1 MDYISQIDSY
11 SETITSVNRHRLP
24 KGVGPIL
31 ELPSARR
38 GATMRSHW
46 ITAALLTSVIAAGC
60 NGRNNENAQNAGQT
74 DAAAPVGT
82 DQTVAPV
89 APPPAQQPSTFT
101 DNSARPAAA
110 ARPTTGRREPAVTPT
125 RRTESAPRATANYNE
140 PNVSL
145 PARDN
150 TRVAENPAPRV
161 PEYREVTI
169 AAGTALP
176 LEMTSTISSASA
188 EVEAPVSAKL
198 RNAITVDGET
208 AIPAGTVL
216 RGNVTDVERSGRVSG
231 RAHLSFAFNEANI
244 RGDREDLKTNPLT
257 FEAEATKGEDATKVG
272 AGAVGGAILG
282 GILGG
287 KKGAAKGAIAGGAAG
302 TGVVLATKGKE
313 VSVNEGTDV
322 TATLAQPMTLR
333 VRVR

>member
-1 MDYISQIDSY
+1 
-11 SETITSVNRHRLP
+11 
-24 KGVGPIL
+24 
-31 ELPSARR
+31 
-38 GATMRSHW
+38 MRSHW

-60 NGRNNENAQNAGQT
+60 NGRNDENAQNTGQNEAT
-74 DAAAPVGT
+74 APAAAPAGT

-110 ARPTTGRREPAVTPT
+110 ARPTTGRRETAPTAT
-125 RRTESAPRATANYNE
+125 RRSESAPQANTNYN
-140 PNVSL
+140 SS
-145 PARDN
+145 PAPTRDSN
-150 TRVAENPAPRV
+150 RVAEAPAPRA

-176 LEMTSTISSASA
+176 LEMTSTLSSASA

-313 VSVNEGTDV
+313 VTVNEGTDV

>member
-1 MDYISQIDSY
+1 
-11 SETITSVNRHRLP
+11 
-24 KGVGPIL
+24 
-31 ELPSARR
+31 
-38 GATMRSHW
+38 MRSHW
-46 ITAALLTSVIAAGC
+46 IIAGLLTTVLAAGC
-60 NGRNNENAQNAGQT
+60 NGRNENAENTGQNEAVAPAG
-74 DAAAPVGT
+74 APAGT

-101 DNSARPAAA
+101 DNSRPAAA
-110 ARPTTGRREPAVTPT
+110 ARPTTGRRETAATST
-125 RRTESAPRATANYNE
+125 RRTESAPQASTSYSNSAAPTASVPSRE
-140 PNVSL
+140 S
-145 PARDN
+145 A
-150 TRVAENPAPRV
+150 PAPRA

-169 AAGTALP
+169 PAGTALP

-198 RNAITVDGET
+198 RNAITIDGEN
-208 AIPAGTVL
+208 AIPAGTIL

-231 RAHLSFAFNEANI
+231 RAHLSFAFNEANV

-313 VSVNEGTDV
+313 VTVNEGTDV

>member
-1 MDYISQIDSY
+1 
-11 SETITSVNRHRLP
+11 
-24 KGVGPIL
+24 
-31 ELPSARR
+31 
-38 GATMRSHW
+38 MRSHW
-46 ITAALLTSVIAAGC
+46 IIAGLLTTALAAGC
-60 NGRNNENAQNAGQT
+60 NGRNTENAQNTGQSEAT
-74 DAAAPVGT
+74 VPTGAPPAT

-89 APPPAQQPSTFT
+89 APPPAQQPSTFA

-110 ARPTTGRREPAVTPT
+110 ARPTTGRRETAATST
-125 RRTESAPRATANYNE
+125 RRTEQAPQASTSYSNSAAPTVSVPSRESAPAPRA
-140 PNVSL
+140 
-145 PARDN
+145 
-150 TRVAENPAPRV
+150 

-169 AAGTALP
+169 PAGTALP
-176 LEMTSTISSASA
+176 LEMTSTISSGSA

-198 RNAITVDGET
+198 RNAITIDGEN
-208 AIPAGTVL
+208 AIPAGTIL

-231 RAHLSFAFNEANI
+231 RAHLTFAFNEANI
-244 RGDREDLKTNPLT
+244 RGDRENLKTNPLT

-313 VSVNEGTDV
+313 VTVNEGTDV
-322 TATLAQPMTLR
+322 TATLAQPLTLQ

>member
-1 MDYISQIDSY
+1 
-11 SETITSVNRHRLP
+11 
-24 KGVGPIL
+24 
-31 ELPSARR
+31 
-38 GATMRSHW
+38 MRSHW
-46 ITAALLTSVIAAGC
+46 IIAGLLTTVIAAGC
-60 NGRNNENAQNAGQT
+60 NGRNNENAQNTGQNE
-74 DAAAPVGT
+74 AAAPAGAPAGT

-89 APPPAQQPSTFT
+89 APPPAQQPSTFA

-110 ARPTTGRREPAVTPT
+110 ARPTTGRRETAATST
-125 RRTESAPRATANYNE
+125 RTEPAQQTSYNNSAA
-140 PNVSL
+140 PNVTRESS
-145 PARDN
+145 
-150 TRVAENPAPRV
+150 RVAESSPAPRV

-169 AAGTALP
+169 PAGTALP

-198 RNAITVDGET
+198 RNAITIDGEN
-208 AIPAGTVL
+208 AIPAGTIL

-231 RAHLSFAFNEANI
+231 RAHVSFAFNEANI

-322 TATLAQPMTLR
+322 TATLAQPLTLR
-333 VRVR
+333 MRVR

>member
-1 MDYISQIDSY
+1 
-11 SETITSVNRHRLP
+11 
-24 KGVGPIL
+24 
-31 ELPSARR
+31 
-38 GATMRSHW
+38 MRSHW

-60 NGRNNENAQNAGQT
+60 NGRNDENAQNAGPNEAT
-74 DAAAPVGT
+74 APATAPAGT

-89 APPPAQQPSTFT
+89 APPQARQPSTFT

-110 ARPTTGRREPAVTPT
+110 ARPTTGRRETAPTAT
-125 RRTESAPRATANYNE
+125 RRSESAPQANTNYNSGPA
-140 PNVSL
+140 PNVGLS
-145 PARDN
+145 PRDSN
-150 TRVAENPAPRV
+150 RVAEAPAPRA

-176 LEMTSTISSASA
+176 LEMTSTLSSASA

-313 VSVNEGTDV
+313 VTVNEGTDV

-333 VRVR
+333 VRIR

>member
-1 MDYISQIDSY
+1 
-11 SETITSVNRHRLP
+11 
-24 KGVGPIL
+24 
-31 ELPSARR
+31 
-38 GATMRSHW
+38 MRSHW
-46 ITAALLTSVIAAGC
+46 ITAALLTTVIAAGC
-60 NGRNNENAQNAGQT
+60 NGRNNDNAQNTGQN
-74 DAAAPVGT
+74 DAAALAGAPVGT

-110 ARPTTGRREPAVTPT
+110 ARPTTGRREPAVTQT
-125 RRTESAPRATANYNE
+125 RRTESAPQANANYSNSSA

-150 TRVAENPAPRV
+150 NRVAENPAPRV

-231 RAHLSFAFNEANI
+231 RAHLSFAFNEASI

-322 TATLAQPMTLR
+322 TATLAQPLTLRLR
-333 VRVR
+333 VR

>member
-1 MDYISQIDSY
+1 
-11 SETITSVNRHRLP
+11 
-24 KGVGPIL
+24 
-31 ELPSARR
+31 
-38 GATMRSHW
+38 MRSHW
-46 ITAALLTSVIAAGC
+46 ITAALLTTVITAGC
-60 NGRNNENAQNAGQT
+60 NGRNDQNAQNAGQNQ
-74 DAAAPVGT
+74 AAAPPSVPAGT
-82 DQTVAPV
+82 DQNVAP
-89 APPPAQQPSTFT
+89 ATPPPAEQLSPAA
-101 DNSARPAAA
+101 DNSAVRVNRQTPA
-110 ARPTTGRREPAVTPT
+110 ARPTTGRRETTTPT
-125 RRTESAPRATANYNE
+125 RRAEQATSSYSSAAA

-145 PARDN
+145 PAHESN
-150 TRVAENPAPRV
+150 HVAEAAAPRA

-169 AAGTALP
+169 PSGTALP

-198 RNAITVDGET
+198 RNAITIDGET
-208 AIPAGTVL
+208 AIPAGAVL

-231 RAHLSFAFNEANI
+231 RAHLSFAFSEANI
-244 RGDREDLKTNPLT
+244 RGEREDLKTNPLT

-313 VSVNEGTDV
+313 VTVNEGTDV
-322 TATLAQPMTLR
+322 TATLAQPLTLR
-333 VRVR
+333 MRVR

>member
-1 MDYISQIDSY
+1 
-11 SETITSVNRHRLP
+11 
-24 KGVGPIL
+24 
-31 ELPSARR
+31 
-38 GATMRSHW
+38 MRSHW

-60 NGRNNENAQNAGQT
+60 NGRNDENAQNTGQNEAT
-74 DAAAPVGT
+74 APAAAPVGT

-101 DNSARPAAA
+101 DNSPRPAAA
-110 ARPTTGRREPAVTPT
+110 ARPTTGRRETAPTAT
-125 RRTESAPRATANYNE
+125 RRTESVPQANTNYNSSPAPTRDSNRVAEAPAPRA
-140 PNVSL
+140 
-145 PARDN
+145 
-150 TRVAENPAPRV
+150 

-169 AAGTALP
+169 AAGTTLP

-198 RNAITVDGET
+198 RNAITIDGET
-208 AIPAGTVL
+208 AIPAGTIL

-231 RAHLSFAFNEANI
+231 RAHLSFAFSEANI

-322 TATLAQPMTLR
+322 TATLAQPLTLRLR
-333 VRVR
+333 VR

>member
-1 MDYISQIDSY
+1 
-11 SETITSVNRHRLP
+11 
-24 KGVGPIL
+24 
-31 ELPSARR
+31 
-38 GATMRSHW
+38 MRSHW
-46 ITAALLTSVIAAGC
+46 IIAGLLTTVMAAGC
-60 NGRNNENAQNAGQT
+60 NGRNNENAQNTGQNEAAAPAG
-74 DAAAPVGT
+74 APVGT

-89 APPPAQQPSTFT
+89 APPQAQQPSTFT
-101 DNSARPAAA
+101 DNSAPRPAAA
-110 ARPTTGRREPAVTPT
+110 PRPTTGRRETASAST
-125 RRTESAPRATANYNE
+125 RRTEPAPQASTSYNNNSAPNVGLPRESNRA
-140 PNVSL
+140 
-145 PARDN
+145 
-150 TRVAENPAPRV
+150 AESPSAPAPRV

-169 AAGTALP
+169 PAGTALP

-198 RNAITVDGET
+198 RNAITIDGEN
-208 AIPAGTVL
+208 AIPAGTIV

-244 RGDREDLKTNPLT
+244 RGDRENLKTNPLT

-313 VSVNEGTDV
+313 VTVNEGTDV
-322 TATLAQPMTLR
+322 TATLTQPLTLR

>member
-1 MDYISQIDSY
+1 
-11 SETITSVNRHRLP
+11 
-24 KGVGPIL
+24 
-31 ELPSARR
+31 
-38 GATMRSHW
+38 MRSHW
-46 ITAALLTSVIAAGC
+46 IIAGLLTTVIAAGC
-60 NGRNNENAQNAGQT
+60 NGRNNENAQNTGQNE
-74 DAAAPVGT
+74 AAAPAGAPAGT

-89 APPPAQQPSTFT
+89 APPQAQQPSTFT
-101 DNSARPAAA
+101 DNSAPRPAAA
-110 ARPTTGRREPAVTPT
+110 ARPTTGRRETAATST
-125 RRTESAPRATANYNE
+125 RRTEPAPQASTTYNNSAA
-140 PNVSL
+140 PNVGL
-145 PARDN
+145 PPRESN
-150 TRVAENPAPRV
+150 RVAESPSSPAPRV

-198 RNAITVDGET
+198 RNAITIDGENV
-208 AIPAGTVL
+208 IPAGTIL

-244 RGDREDLKTNPLT
+244 RGDRENLKTNPLT

-313 VSVNEGTDV
+313 VTVNEGTDV
-322 TATLAQPMTLR
+322 TATLAQPLTLR

>member
-1 MDYISQIDSY
+1 
-11 SETITSVNRHRLP
+11 
-24 KGVGPIL
+24 
-31 ELPSARR
+31 
-38 GATMRSHW
+38 MRSHW
-46 ITAALLTSVIAAGC
+46 IIAGLLTTVIAAGC
-60 NGRNNENAQNAGQT
+60 NGRNNENAQNTGQNE
-74 DAAAPVGT
+74 AAAPAGAPAGT

-89 APPPAQQPSTFT
+89 APPPAQPSTFT
-101 DNSARPAAA
+101 DNSRPAAA
-110 ARPTTGRREPAVTPT
+110 ARPTTARRETAATST
-125 RRTESAPRATANYNE
+125 RRTESAPQASTSYSNSAASSAPRESA
-140 PNVSL
+140 
-145 PARDN
+145 
-150 TRVAENPAPRV
+150 PAPRV
-161 PEYREVTI
+161 PEYREITI
-169 AAGTALP
+169 PAGTALP

-198 RNAITVDGET
+198 RNAITIDGEN
-208 AIPAGTVL
+208 AIPAGTIL

-231 RAHLSFAFNEANI
+231 RAHLSFAFNEANV

-313 VSVNEGTDV
+313 VTVNEGTDV

>member
-1 MDYISQIDSY
+1 
-11 SETITSVNRHRLP
+11 
-24 KGVGPIL
+24 
-31 ELPSARR
+31 
-38 GATMRSHW
+38 MRSHW
-46 ITAALLTSVIAAGC
+46 ITAAVLTSVIAAGC
-60 NGRNNENAQNAGQT
+60 NGRNENAQNTGQNESAAP
-74 DAAAPVGT
+74 AAAPAGT

-101 DNSARPAAA
+101 DNSGRPAAA
-110 ARPTTGRREPAVTPT
+110 ARPTTGRRETAPTST
-125 RRTESAPRATANYNE
+125 RRTESASTNYNNSPE
-140 PNVSL
+140 PNVGL
-145 PARDN
+145 PRDTN
-150 TRVAENPAPRV
+150 RVAASPAPRT

-176 LEMTSTISSASA
+176 LEMTSTISSGSA

-313 VSVNEGTDV
+313 VTVNEGTDV

>member
-1 MDYISQIDSY
+1 
-11 SETITSVNRHRLP
+11 
-24 KGVGPIL
+24 
-31 ELPSARR
+31 
-38 GATMRSHW
+38 MRSHW
-46 ITAALLTSVIAAGC
+46 IIAALLTTVIAAGC
-60 NGRNNENAQNAGQT
+60 NGRNNENAQNTGQNEV
-74 DAAAPVGT
+74 AAPAGAPAGT
-82 DQTVAPV
+82 DQSVAPV
-89 APPPAQQPSTFT
+89 APPPAQPSTFT

-110 ARPTTGRREPAVTPT
+110 ARPTTGRREPVATAT
-125 RRTESAPRATANYNE
+125 RRTEPAPQAGTSYNNSSAPNVPRESSRA
-140 PNVSL
+140 
-145 PARDN
+145 
-150 TRVAENPAPRV
+150 AESAPAPRV

-169 AAGTALP
+169 PAGTALP

-198 RNAITVDGET
+198 RNAIMIDGEN

-231 RAHLSFAFNEANI
+231 RAHVSFAFNEANI

>member
-1 MDYISQIDSY
+1 
-11 SETITSVNRHRLP
+11 
-24 KGVGPIL
+24 
-31 ELPSARR
+31 
-38 GATMRSHW
+38 MRSHW
-46 ITAALLTSVIAAGC
+46 ITAALLTSLIAAGC
-60 NGRNNENAQNAGQT
+60 NGRNNENAQNTGQT
-74 DAAAPVGT
+74 DAAAPAGAPVGT

-101 DNSARPAAA
+101 DNSARPTAA
-110 ARPTTGRREPAVTPT
+110 ARPAAGRREPAVTQT
-125 RRTESAPRATANYNE
+125 RRTESAPQANANYSNSSA

-150 TRVAENPAPRV
+150 NRVAENPAPRA

-198 RNAITVDGET
+198 RNAISVDGET

-231 RAHLSFAFNEANI
+231 RAHVSFAFNEANI

-287 KKGAAKGAIAGGAAG
+287 KKGAAKGAIVGGAAG

-322 TATLAQPMTLR
+322 TATLAQPLTLR

>member
-1 MDYISQIDSY
+1 
-11 SETITSVNRHRLP
+11 
-24 KGVGPIL
+24 
-31 ELPSARR
+31 
-38 GATMRSHW
+38 MRSHW
-46 ITAALLTSVIAAGC
+46 IIAGLLTTVIAAGC
-60 NGRNNENAQNAGQT
+60 NGRNNENAQNTGLNEAVAPAG
-74 DAAAPVGT
+74 APAGT

-101 DNSARPAAA
+101 DNSARPAAP
-110 ARPTTGRREPAVTPT
+110 ARPTTRRETAPTST
-125 RRTESAPRATANYNE
+125 RRTEPASQASYNSSAP
-140 PNVSL
+140 NVGL
-145 PARDN
+145 PPRESN
-150 TRVAENPAPRV
+150 RVAEAPAPRV

-169 AAGTALP
+169 PAGTALP

-198 RNAITVDGET
+198 RNAITIDGEN
-208 AIPAGTVL
+208 AIPAGTIL

-231 RAHLSFAFNEANI
+231 RAHLAFAFNEANI

-287 KKGAAKGAIAGGAAG
+287 KKGAAKGAVVGGAAG

-313 VSVNEGTDV
+313 VTVNEGTDV

>member
-1 MDYISQIDSY
+1 
-11 SETITSVNRHRLP
+11 
-24 KGVGPIL
+24 
-31 ELPSARR
+31 
-38 GATMRSHW
+38 MRSHW

-60 NGRNNENAQNAGQT
+60 NGRNNENAQNTGQNEAG
-74 DAAAPVGT
+74 ALAGT

-101 DNSARPAAA
+101 DSSARPAAA
-110 ARPTTGRREPAVTPT
+110 ARPTTGRRETAATST
-125 RRTESAPRATANYNE
+125 RRTESAAQASTNYSNNSA
-140 PNVSL
+140 PNVGL
-145 PARDN
+145 PPRDSN
-150 TRVAENPAPRV
+150 RVAESPAPRL

-176 LEMTSTISSASA
+176 LEMTSTISSGSA

-322 TATLAQPMTLR
+322 TATLAQPLTLR